1 MPVSLQSLAAQRDEI
16 VFEAGDGVANIAY
29 NPNLLTKSFR
39 AEVIRLDREMI
50 KSERRMQQLVE
61 TAVLVVAPDGSIEA
75 QTEDEAAEQA
85 IKDMIELDN
94 VLKRRIDNTI
104 LSIVVEWDLIGPEGK
119 PLPLTADEVFNVP
132 ATFLLEILMRLVQ
145 GSPVGEAQ
153 GPSSSISSAS
163 TSNPKASTPKTVR
176 RRTGK
181 PTSRLVKPA
190 RR

>member
-29 NPNLLTKSFR
+29 NPNLLTKAFR

-50 KSERRMQQLVE
+50 KSERRMQALVE
-61 TAVLVVAPDGSIEA
+61 TAVLVVAADGSIEA
-75 QTEDEAAEQA
+75 QAEDEAAEQA

-104 LSIVVEWDLIGPEGK
+104 LSIVVEWDLIAQDGK
-119 PLPLTADEVFNVP
+119 PLPLTPEDIFNVP

-153 GPSSSISSAS
+153 GPSSSTSSAS
-163 TSNPKASTPKTVR
+163 TSKQKASTPKIVR
-176 RRTGK
+176 RPTGK
-181 PTSRLVKPA
+181 RTSRLVKPA